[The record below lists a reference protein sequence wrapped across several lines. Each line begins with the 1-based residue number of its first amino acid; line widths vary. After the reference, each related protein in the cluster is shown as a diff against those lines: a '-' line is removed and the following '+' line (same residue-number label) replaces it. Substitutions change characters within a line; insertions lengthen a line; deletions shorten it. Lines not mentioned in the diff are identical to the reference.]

1 MADSYI
7 RQSTFADGDVI
18 SAEHGNKEFNQLV
31 KAFHAINGHNHDG
44 TQQGGASIT
53 DIADRDRTQTL
64 GIRTTGVV
72 GSVVDT
78 DNTLAADDDG
88 KLVSQKAIKA
98 YIDSAASKA
107 HVDSKAYTDQSIA
120 DVIIDEDDMVSD
132 LDTKVPSQQSVKA
145 YTDQA
150 KAGAISQAALY
161 TDQAKLDA
169 VSQAD
174 LNRTNNLIDE
184 DSMATNSA
192 TRPASQ
198 QSIVAY
204 VNAQLSTATGNVTS
218 GTVTNAEKLG
228 NQLPSYYEN
237 IPERLGYT
245 PIQQG
250 GGNGQGTNKIY
261 IGWGSSNALRLQVD
275 GTDFG
280 STWPITSRDTQ
291 LLEGVSKATIV
302 ADAKANTVS
311 TIAGVENRI
320 NVTPGQKMSVANEVH
335 AAFSVYQ
342 PTPGSDA
349 FVGFH
354 VDGDYAAYFGIDGT
368 TNKFVVGG
376 WSMGSVKYAIY
387 HEGNLPTALELNV
400 VSQTQ
405 VSGSNVADTVVK
417 RDAAGDVH
425 CRLLRSEYGNQN
437 TINGAMAF
445 RMNSAENTFLRFCDD
460 KAAIRAFLQVETF
473 KHVGPVGLN
482 IPDGYKNYD
491 ITLYNNVSTTTTLPP
506 NPNLYDT
513 VVIKKSRN
521 IGTLT
526 INASKN
532 MYEDT
537 NWNGGL
543 SHNVTKACIL
553 SFIFDGSN
561 WVLTVK

>member
-78 DNTLAADDDG
+78 DNTLASDDDG

-98 YIDSAASKA
+98 YVDQAESDAIGTAGAAT
-107 HVDSKAYTDQSIA
+107 DSKIQAKI
-120 DVIIDEDDMVSD
+120 VDEDTMISNSD
-132 LDTKVPSQQSVKA
+132 DKIPTQQSVKA
-145 YTDQA
+145 
-150 KAGAISQAALY
+150 Y

-204 VNAQLSTATGNVTS
+204 VNAQLSTATGNVIS
-218 GTVTNAEKLG
+218 GTVTNTEKLG

-237 IPERLGYT
+237 IPARLGFT
-245 PIQQG
+245 PVQQG

-261 IGWGSSNALRLQVD
+261 IGWGNSNALRLQVD
-275 GTDFG
+275 GTNFG

-291 LLEGVSKATIV
+291 LLEGFSKATIV
-302 ADAKANTVS
+302 AEAKAS
-311 TIAGVENRI
+311 T
-320 NVTPGQKMSVANEVH
+320 
-335 AAFSVYQ
+335 
-342 PTPGSDA
+342 
-349 FVGFH
+349 
-354 VDGDYAAYFGIDGT
+354 
-368 TNKFVVGG
+368 
-376 WSMGSVKYAIY
+376 
-387 HEGNLPTALELNV
+387 
-400 VSQTQ
+400 VSQTE
-405 VSGSNVADTVVK
+405 VSESNVSNTIVK
-417 RDAAGDVH
+417 RDIHGDVH
-425 CRLLRSEYGNQN
+425 CRLLRSEYDNQN

-460 KAAIRAFLQVETF
+460 KAAIRKFLQVEEGSSEINVNQGQSLDLF
-473 KHVGPVGLN
+473 VKSGKFRVHHAKDYPLGYVDDNDFLLEVSSIGNPVYAVQVLKDVRSYREYSRSIINNSWGEWLAAGPVFKRVGAAGFN
-482 IPDGYKNYD
+482 APDGYNSYG
-491 ITLYNNVSTTTTLPP
+491 ITIYNTTSTTQVLPP
-506 NPNLYDT
+506 NPTVGDT
-513 VVIKKSRN
+513 VVIKKVRN
-521 IGTLT
+521 IGMLT
-526 INASKN
+526 ITASKN

-553 SFIFDGSN
+553 SFIFDGGN
-561 WVLTVK
+561 WVLSVK